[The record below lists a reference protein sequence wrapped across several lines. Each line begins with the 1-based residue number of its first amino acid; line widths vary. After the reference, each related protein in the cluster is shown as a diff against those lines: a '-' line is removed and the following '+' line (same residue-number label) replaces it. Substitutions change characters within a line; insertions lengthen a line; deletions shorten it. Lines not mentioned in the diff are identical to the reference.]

1 MFNNFFYQMKTIF
14 YSVFFLAL
22 LACSN
27 SKNETNATI
36 STISSKSEMADVL
49 DVAELLKDTQAYDG
63 KQVAITGTVV
73 HVCKHS
79 GKRMHLL
86 GKDETT
92 KVRVEAGDIGQFD
105 RELEGSEIV
114 AVGVFHREVI
124 DEDYLAKWSGELEKE
139 GMKEHKSTVEQAEE
153 KGQIEQYRQ
162 MMKTTEDGHLENI
175 WVEGISFEPISAL

>member
-1 MFNNFFYQMKTIF
+1 MKTFFYSII
-14 YSVFFLAL
+14 FLAF

-27 SKNETNATI
+27 PKNESTETI
-36 STISSKSEMADVL
+36 ASEPIKMEQIEAM
-49 DVAELLKDTQAYDG
+49 DVAALLADTKAFDG
-63 KQVAITGTVV
+63 KQVAISGTVV

-86 GKDETT
+86 GKDEVT

-105 RELEGSEIV
+105 RELEGSDVI
-114 AVGVFHREVI
+114 AIGVFHREVI

-139 GMKEHKSTVEQAEE
+139 GMKDHTSPEEQMEE

-162 MMKTTEDGHLENI
+162 MMKETEDGLLENI
-175 WVEGISFEPISAL
+175 WVEGISFEPVSAL